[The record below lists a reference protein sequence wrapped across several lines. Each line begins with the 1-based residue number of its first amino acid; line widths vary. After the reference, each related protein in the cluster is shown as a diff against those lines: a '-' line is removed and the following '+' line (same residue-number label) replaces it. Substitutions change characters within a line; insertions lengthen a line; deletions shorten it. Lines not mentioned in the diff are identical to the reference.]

1 MPEDLLKW
9 MKNHIRREWKIAF
22 IAAAVIG
29 FLTHM
34 YVMTNTLPNHDGLI
48 NVYNTQEK
56 FVSGRFFLSPLAG
69 ISSYFDLPWL
79 IGALSIL
86 YLSLTAVFVT
96 ILFDLKKTMSIV
108 IAAGMI
114 AAFPTVG
121 ATFSYMFTADAYML
135 ANLLTVIALVIAK
148 KWRFGFIPAALIFF
162 VSVGTYQANLTMLL
176 VFAGV
181 YLIKELLKKES
192 TLKDFFI
199 PLLRFSGVAV
209 IGMGLYYVLFKVYQ
223 TFFAG
228 QITNYQGLNEVG
240 AGGESLRATL
250 GKIKDSGLEFFFHGF
265 VTDAFPRLYSLL
277 NTGFFIVL
285 TIGLI
290 LAVIYNQL
298 YKQPAKLA
306 LLIGSLGALPFLTYL
321 LYFVSPGV
329 TYHMLM
335 VMAISSIYLLPIII
349 YDQMTFA
356 KRIPFT
362 AKAYSWIAVLL
373 ISVIIYNFAVISNI
387 AYFNMNLRY
396 EKSFSTMNRVLDRM
410 EQTEGYSELQQIGF
424 IGAPDIRSN
433 LGIKVW
439 KSIPEMTG
447 AMGDSFIAHPPHMEY
462 MLNTYFGEDYYLIS
476 DYTLEEFKAMPEVQE
491 MPVWPEEGSIQL
503 VDNTL
508 IVKFAD
514 YE

>member
-9 MKNHIRREWKIAF
+9 MKSNFKKEWKISF
-22 IAAAVIG
+22 LAAAIIG

-69 ISSYFDLPWL
+69 ISSYFELPWL

-86 YLSLTAVFVT
+86 YLALTAVFVT
-96 ILFDLKKTMSIV
+96 MLFDLKKTTSII
-108 IAAGMI
+108 IAAGMV
-114 AAFPTVG
+114 ATFPTVG
-121 ATFSYMFTADAYML
+121 ATFSYMFTADGYML
-135 ANLLTVIALVIAK
+135 ANLLTVISLVVAK
-148 KWRFGFIPAALIFF
+148 KWRFGFIPGAIIFF

-181 YLIKELLKKES
+181 YLIKELLRKDSTVKE
-192 TLKDFFI
+192 FFVY
-199 PLLRFSGVAV
+199 LMRFSGVAAL
-209 IGMGLYYVLFKVYQ
+209 GMGLYFALFKIYQ

-240 AGGESLRATL
+240 AGGESLRVTL
-250 GKIKDSGLEFFFHGF
+250 GKIKDSGMEFFFHGL
-265 VTDAFPRLYSLL
+265 VTDSFPRLFSLL
-277 NTGFFIVL
+277 NVGFFIL
-285 TIGLI
+285 LAAGLI
-290 LAVIYNQL
+290 LAVVHNKTYT
-298 YKQPAKLA
+298 QPIKIA
-306 LLIGSLGALPFLTYL
+306 LLAGSLSALPFLTYL

-335 VMAISSIYLLPIII
+335 VMAISAIYMLPVII
-349 YDQMTFA
+349 YDQMNFA
-356 KRIPFT
+356 GRTPLM
-362 AKAYSWIAVLL
+362 AKAYSWVAVLL
-373 ISVIIYNFAVISNI
+373 VSVIIYNFAVISNI

-396 EKSFSTMNRVLDRM
+396 EKSFATMNRILDRM
-410 EQTEGYSELQQIGF
+410 EQTENYDELQQIGI

-433 LGIKVW
+433 IGIKVW
-439 KSIPEMTG
+439 NSIPEMTG
-447 AMGDSFIAHPPHMEY
+447 AMGDSFLAHPAHMEY
-462 MLNTYFGEDYYLIS
+462 MLNTYFGEDFYLIG
-476 DYTLEEFKAMPEVQE
+476 DYTLDEFKERPEVEE

-503 VDNTL
+503 IDNTL
-508 IVKFAD
+508 ILKFSE